1 MRKAFFVTIIVSLIS
16 FVGMAYI
23 VSTTKNECTE
33 YQNIKIFIS
42 PEQATRT
49 ENPIYPMLP
58 TSVYSFYTDNPLMMI
73 TDIYWLRY
81 PEIVLG
87 PRVIRNDSVLF
98 HPQFFI
104 RPYYDFG
111 TTDEGETRY
120 VIKEAGLDKKYST
133 IMFLEYDA
141 VFQYCEDS
149 IKDINVAERR
159 CRFYLDDNNL
169 SPCMREY
176 VINSETRA
184 AEANPI
190 FIHRYRGPLP
200 GGEYGWIQK
209 REGEPRDA
217 GRGEVKQDFL
227 FQKCSGVKTF
237 ISNSPF
243 MNRQGRSIYSVY
255 PDVPFMTITRMP
267 DSGETYVLMGSYK
280 LQGDTL
286 DFTPELYVDQSGTTP
301 DSLPQYRVTRVQDMS
316 ISENPEMQR
325 HVFIFNEDY
334 LMDINRYGRYIYR
347 LRGPLSGSVND
358 WTIKEIWR
366 TPKRRQ

>member
-33 YQNIKIFIS
+33 YQNIKIFIK
-42 PEQATRT
+42 PGPKTT
-49 ENPIYPMLP
+49 WP
-58 TSVYSFYTDNPLMMI
+58 TTIYSFYTDNFLMMI
-73 TDIYWLRY
+73 TDIMRSEYA
-81 PEIVLG
+81 EVILG
-87 PRVIRNDSVLF
+87 ASVMRNDSLLF
-98 HPQFFI
+98 HPEFCIRAVCVNTDNRDVVRFRIEEFTPELKHFYPEMCQFDFI
-104 RPYYDFG
+104 FCF
-111 TTDEGETRY
+111 
-120 VIKEAGLDKKYST
+120 S
-133 IMFLEYDA
+133 
-141 VFQYCEDS
+141 EDS
-149 IKDINVAERR
+149 ILDINAGERAR
-159 CRFYLDDNNL
+159 RSREEDHSIPPQSRQMIIDDYA
-169 SPCMREY
+169 RW
-176 VINSETRA
+176 A
-184 AEANPI
+184 ASISKHAI
-190 FIHRYRGPLP
+190 SRYRGPLP
-200 GGEYGWIQK
+200 GDEYGWIQK
-209 REGEPRDA
+209 REGETRDV

-286 DFTPELYVDQSGTTP
+286 DFTPELYVDQCGTTP
-301 DSLPQYRVTRVQDMS
+301 DSLPQYRVARVQDMS

-325 HVFIFNEDY
+325 HVFLFNEDY

>member
-42 PEQATRT
+42 PGPQTMVST
-49 ENPIYPMLP
+49 TL
-58 TSVYSFYTDNPLMMI
+58 YSFYTDNPLMMI
-73 TDIYWLRY
+73 TDIMWKEYA
-81 PEIVLG
+81 EVILG
-87 PRVIRNDSVLF
+87 ASVMRNDSLLF
-98 HPQFFI
+98 HPEFCIRAVCVNTDNRDVVRYKIREFIPDLEQFSPHMYQF
-104 RPYYDFG
+104 DF
-111 TTDEGETRY
+111 
-120 VIKEAGLDKKYST
+120 
-133 IMFLEYDA
+133 
-141 VFQYCEDS
+141 VFRFSEDS
-149 IKDINVAERR
+149 IKDINAVERAR
-159 CRFYLDDNNL
+159 RRIEEDNTIAPRYKQMLIDDD
-169 SPCMREY
+169 
-176 VINSETRA
+176 TRWA
-184 AEANPI
+184 ASISKHAI
-190 FIHRYRGPLP
+190 SRYRGPLP
-200 GGEYGWIQK
+200 GHAHGWK
-209 REGEPRDA
+209 LETEGAPSDA
-217 GRGEVKQDFL
+217 GRGEVKQDFI

-237 ISNSPF
+237 VSNSPF

-301 DSLPQYRVTRVQDMS
+301 DSLPQYRVVRVQDMS

-347 LRGPLSGSVND
+347 FRGPLSGSVND